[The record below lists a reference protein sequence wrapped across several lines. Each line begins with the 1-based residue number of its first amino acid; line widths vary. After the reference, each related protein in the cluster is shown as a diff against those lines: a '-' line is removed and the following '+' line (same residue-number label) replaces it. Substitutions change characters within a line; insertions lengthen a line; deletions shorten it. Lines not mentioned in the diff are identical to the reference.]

1 MLTTVV
7 ENNDME
13 RTCLVRWTDR
23 VAQVVDEH
31 SVLRTSVFLILQ
43 WPQMSQSE
51 TCGGAEQI
59 LGVNILQSR
68 KYHNSNKLHSTK
80 ESPQPIEEK
89 VGAFT
94 KIIEAMGFTGP
105 LKYSKWVKS
114 CSSDFSFGGF

>member
-1 MLTTVV
+1 LA
-7 ENNDME
+7 
-13 RTCLVRWTDR
+13 LVRNQSNISQWVPVCSRLVPLTK
-23 VAQVVDEH
+23 
-31 SVLRTSVFLILQ
+31 RTLHRTAE